1 MTTVRKAATD
11 LRVGDYFW
19 YNRELRRVTDVDAR
33 YVFGEIDP
41 VVVAITTST
50 GTVFAPP
57 ASTFDV
63 TITTSTGTVFAPP
76 ASTFDVA
83 ITTSTGT
90 VFAPPAS
97 TFDVEVFEEDPCAT

>member
-19 YNRELRRVTDVDAR
+19 INRELRRVTDVDAL

-41 VVVAITTST
+41 VVVTIIITST
-50 GTVFAPP
+50 GTVFAWP
-57 ASTFDV
+57 TL
-63 TITTSTGTVFAPP
+63 
-76 ASTFDVA
+76 
-83 ITTSTGT
+83 
-90 VFAPPAS
+90 

>member
-19 YNRELRRVTDVDAR
+19 INRELRRVTDVDAL

-41 VVVAITTST
+41 VVV
-50 GTVFAPP
+50 
-57 ASTFDV
+57 
-63 TITTSTGTVFAPP
+63 TITTSPDIVIAR
-76 ASTFDVA
+76 
-83 ITTSTGT
+83 
-90 VFAPPAS
+90 PAS

>member
-1 MTTVRKAATD
+1 MTTIRKAAAD

-19 YNRELRRVTDVDAR
+19 FNGELRRVTDVDAL

-50 GTVFAPP
+50 STVL
-57 ASTFDV
+57 
-63 TITTSTGTVFAPP
+63 
-76 ASTFDVA
+76 
-83 ITTSTGT
+83 
-90 VFAPPAS
+90 APPAS

>member
-19 YNRELRRVTDVDAR
+19 CNRELRRVTAVDAL

-50 GTVFAPP
+50 GTVLAR
-57 ASTFDV
+57 
-63 TITTSTGTVFAPP
+63 
-76 ASTFDVA
+76 
-83 ITTSTGT
+83 
-90 VFAPPAS
+90 PAS

>member
-19 YNRELRRVTDVDAR
+19 INRELRRVTAVDAL

-50 GTVFAPP
+50 GTVLAR
-57 ASTFDV
+57 
-63 TITTSTGTVFAPP
+63 
-76 ASTFDVA
+76 
-83 ITTSTGT
+83 
-90 VFAPPAS
+90 PAS

>member
-1 MTTVRKAATD
+1 MTTIRKAATD

-19 YNRELRRVTDVDAR
+19 YNRELRRVTDVDAL

-41 VVVAITTST
+41 VVVAITTSP
-50 GTVFAPP
+50 GN
-57 ASTFDV
+57 
-63 TITTSTGTVFAPP
+63 
-76 ASTFDVA
+76 
-83 ITTSTGT
+83 

>member
-11 LRVGDYFW
+11 LQVGDYFW
-19 YNRELRRVTDVDAR
+19 YNRELRRVTDVDAL

-41 VVVAITTST
+41 VVVA
-50 GTVFAPP
+50 
-57 ASTFDV
+57 
-63 TITTSTGTVFAPP
+63 ITTSTGTVFAPP

-97 TFDVEVFEEDPCAT
+97 TFDVEVFEDDPCAT